1 MVETRRCCGAGMAG
15 VTLFFLRSSAG
26 SVSRRSQVSSKS
38 HLLVAVPSAGRDL
51 LLGDGVAGDTA
62 WACLGECSSLYLIL
76 PFYVSISTTTTT
88 NGRTSPDSRSGVL
101 CLDRTACRF
110 LRRTKPGRTQRK
122 LSQNSLCLHGHC
134 VHVCRAHAL
143 FPAPGFG
150 FHSAADVGGGR
161 RVFALVADG
170 LGVRRV
176 RRNRASGRVVGGIM
190 GIGVGSWPR
199 KGG

>member
-1 MVETRRCCGAGMAG
+1 MAG

-51 LLGDGVAGDTA
+51 LLGDGVAGDMA

-76 PFYVSISTTTTT
+76 SFYVSTSTTTTT
-88 NGRTSPDSRSGVL
+88 TTMTNGRTSSDSRSGVL
-101 CLDRTACRF
+101 CLDRTASRF
-110 LRRTKPGRTQRK
+110 LRRTKPGRTQGK
-122 LSQNSLCLHGHC
+122 LSQNSLYLRGHC
-134 VHVCRAHAL
+134 VHVCRARFL
-143 FPAPGFG
+143 FPIPGFG
-150 FHSAADVGGGR
+150 FYSAADVGGGR

-190 GIGVGSWPR
+190 GIGVGS
-199 KGG
+199 